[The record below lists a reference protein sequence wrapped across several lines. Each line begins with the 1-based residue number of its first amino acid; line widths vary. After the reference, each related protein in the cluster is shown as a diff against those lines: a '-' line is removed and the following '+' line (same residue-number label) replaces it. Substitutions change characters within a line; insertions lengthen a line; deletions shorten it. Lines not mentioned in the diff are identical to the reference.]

1 MENQYQ
7 EEDMDL
13 EEIEEDII
21 VDDPMSQDEDDLE
34 NKEDEIF
41 EMSVS
46 AGCAEEDKFDYYVG

>member
-21 VDDPMSQDEDDLE
+21 VDDPMDQDE
-34 NKEDEIF
+34 ED
-41 EMSVS
+41 S
-46 AGCAEEDKFDYYVG
+46 AN